1 MDHVLKRA
9 GGGGSKEP
17 VRAYHPPPSVGHEM
31 GVMFGFI
38 GFMLLCSVVYV
49 AVWQTANK
57 RSQRREAE
65 RIERLR
71 ASGLLRREKE
81 AVD

>member
-17 VRAYHPPPSVGHEM
+17 ARAYHPPPSVGHEM

-38 GFMLLCSVVYV
+38 G
-49 AVWQTANK
+49 
-57 RSQRREAE
+57 
-65 RIERLR
+65 
-71 ASGLLRREKE
+71 ASRVSFFFFFPPLPQVTIALYFG
-81 AVD
+81 